1 MPDRF
6 TCSSHLS
13 LEAASFVVSLPRR
26 KQKAVLDFADMI
38 ARQPFL
44 VGDYQT
50 RDSVG
55 HAVENLQLED
65 YLFSYWVDHAAREV
79 RISDIIR
86 V

>member
-6 TCSSHLS
+6 TYSSHLS

-26 KQKAVLDFADMI
+26 RQKAVLDFADMI

-55 HAVENLQLED
+55 HTVENLLLED
-65 YLFSYWVDHAAREV
+65 YLFSYWVDHATREV
-79 RISDIIR
+79 RINEIVR